1 MARAQK
7 TDYLS
12 SMRFFVDISNA
23 QGGSV
28 SLGTTATGSTGF
40 QTCSTPEV
48 AVEAVQY
55 KEGTWIYPKK
65 FPGMPSMSD
74 VSLSRGVTRGD
85 SSFWIWLKQI
95 IEGSGEYRVD
105 MAIKHYHRDN
115 TLVGTSSG
123 NSNLTN
129 LDIVNGKPARIYNL
143 KEAFAIRHKVASDLD
158 SSSSEIAIMELD
170 VTYEYFSIEEGATPG
185 T

>member
-23 QGGSV
+23 TGGNV
-28 SLGTTATGSTGF
+28 NLGTTATGSTGF

-48 AVEAVQY
+48 SVDAVQY

-65 FPGMPSMSD
+65 FPGIPSMSD

-85 SSFWIWLKQI
+85 STLWAWLKQI

-105 MAIKHYHRDN
+105 MAIKQYHRDN
-115 TLVGTSSG
+115 TLVGTASG
-123 NSNLTN
+123 STNLTN
-129 LDIVNGKPARIYNL
+129 IDIVNGKPARTYTLN
-143 KEAFAIRHKVASDLD
+143 EAFPVRHKVASDLD
-158 SSSSEIAIMELD
+158 ASSSEIGIMELD
-170 VTYEYFSIEEGATPG
+170 LTYEYFSIIEGTAPG
-185 T
+185 A